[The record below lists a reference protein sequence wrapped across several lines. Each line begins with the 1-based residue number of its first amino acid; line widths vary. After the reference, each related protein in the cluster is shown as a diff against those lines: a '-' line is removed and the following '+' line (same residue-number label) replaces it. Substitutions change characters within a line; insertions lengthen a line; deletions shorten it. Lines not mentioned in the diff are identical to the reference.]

1 MSCSRASG
9 SDRLVR
15 CRPWCAESTHEGL
28 LRGQPDAVG
37 ELVDE
42 PSLAFGQFGQDQ
54 GDQRAAVGPFGLLHG
69 LPVARPFE
77 GEVGA
82 GGDVLPLV
90 VEQLLAPPDDL
101 PGVGTE
107 ERGPA
112 RAVLVGGKGEPRF
125 PCGEGFG
132 DARFR
137 SIRPAGC
144 SDRRCRR
151 RPGSGPLPTGGSTE
165 GLFSSFSVY
174 SFGVRVTV
182 KVSVWP
188 EVTLASKPAS

>member
-1 MSCSRASG
+1 METMELFAGVGKRSFG
-9 SDRLVR
+9 PLPPLVR
-15 CRPWCAESTHEGL
+15 REHPRRL

-137 SIRPAGC
+137 VFGLQDVQTVVAGGGPDQGRYRQEDRQKGGFHRFRAIR
-144 SDRRCRR
+144 
-151 RPGSGPLPTGGSTE
+151 SG
-165 GLFSSFSVY
+165 
-174 SFGVRVTV
+174 
-182 KVSVWP
+182 
-188 EVTLASKPAS
+188 

>member
-1 MSCSRASG
+1 MR
-9 SDRLVR
+9 REHPR
-15 CRPWCAESTHEGL
+15 RL

-42 PSLAFGQFGQDQ
+42 PSLPFGQFGQDQ
-54 GDQRAAVGPFGLLHG
+54 GDHRAAVGPFGPLHG
-69 LPVARPFE
+69 LPVARPLE

-90 VEQLLAPPDDL
+90 VEQLLAPPDDF

-112 RAVLVGGKGEPRF
+112 RTVFVGGEREPCF
-125 PCGEGFG
+125 PRCEGFG

-137 SIRPAGC
+137 IF
-144 SDRRCRR
+144 
-151 RPGSGPLPTGGSTE
+151 
-165 GLFSSFSVY
+165 GLQ
-174 SFGVRVTV
+174 
-182 KVSVWP
+182 
-188 EVTLASKPAS
+188 